1 MTSDFRAAVLHGPR
15 DLRLERVPMPRLKPS
30 DVLVRV
36 TLAGICGSD
45 LHRYMGDRPAAYPV
59 TPGHECVGEVVQVGD
74 GVGQGLL
81 GARVVVR
88 PIVACGKCAN
98 CSVGADNLCP
108 MRRNLGTELPGT
120 IAEYCV
126 MPERC
131 VYRVDSPVSDLAAL
145 LIEPFA
151 AALRGVRKLGACTG
165 LRGLIFGAGPMGLLT
180 VVAARLA
187 GAVVDVV
194 DPKTDRLSLAAELG
208 ARATYPGVAEG
219 QRGKFDF
226 VVETAGVPVAVEQAI
241 QAVRPGGTVVFL
253 GLCTGTSNLAE
264 IDIARRELVVVGSVL
279 YSRWEFGTAVSLA
292 SQGALDAAAS
302 MVTHV
307 LPLDE
312 ATEAFKAA
320 ELQQAVKVAVRGW
333 EA

>member
-1 MTSDFRAAVLHGPR
+1 M
-15 DLRLERVPMPRLKPS
+15 
-30 DVLVRV
+30 
-36 TLAGICGSD
+36 
-45 LHRYMGDRPAAYPV
+45 
-59 TPGHECVGEVVQVGD
+59 
-74 GVGQGLL
+74 
-81 GARVVVR
+81 
-88 PIVACGKCAN
+88 
-98 CSVGADNLCP
+98 
-108 MRRNLGTELPGT
+108 
-120 IAEYCV
+120 
-126 MPERC
+126 
-131 VYRVDSPVSDLAAL
+131 
-145 LIEPFA
+145 
-151 AALRGVRKLGACTG
+151 
-165 LRGLIFGAGPMGLLT
+165 
-180 VVAARLA
+180 
-187 GAVVDVV
+187 
-194 DPKTDRLSLAAELG
+194 
-208 ARATYPGVAEG
+208 
-219 QRGKFDF
+219 
-226 VVETAGVPVAVEQAI
+226 AVEQAI